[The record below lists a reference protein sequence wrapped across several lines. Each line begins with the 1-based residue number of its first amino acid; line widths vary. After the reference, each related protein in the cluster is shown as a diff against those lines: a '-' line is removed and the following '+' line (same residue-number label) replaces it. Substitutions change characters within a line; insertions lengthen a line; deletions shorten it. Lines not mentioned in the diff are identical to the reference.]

1 MWKPN
6 TNEFEEPDQHWIHVE
21 LHKSQGPDLVG
32 FDALKKKHAYIVQC
46 GLYSKGFDKNPENP
60 EMSDFCSEN
69 ATCKTLII
77 LLPTVFFWLM
87 TMF

>member
-32 FDALKKKHAYIVQC
+32 FDALKKKHAYM
-46 GLYSKGFDKNPENP
+46 GRPEGGP
-60 EMSDFCSEN
+60 
-69 ATCKTLII
+69 
-77 LLPTVFFWLM
+77 
-87 TMF
+87 